1 MLLGLCLVIALEGPW
16 CWSWCCAVGLFC
28 MPFASCVCC
37 FRVVVADCWYL
48 CGCSRES
55 QLCASAAA
63 TAAVAAAGGSDGR
76 HSWPRGTSFG
86 LVWSDGRL
94 SAAAP
99 ELELELEQQLELE
112 LEQAQSWW
120 SACNSDASRACV
132 VVSGSLWGSLVV
144 CLVCSCSWV
153 HLELLNVAPTRGW
166 PSYMAT
172 SHPSYPSSCHRARVF
187 CGLFHRHL

>member
-28 MPFASCVCC
+28 MPFVSCVCC
-37 FRVVVADCWYL
+37 FHVVVADCWYL

-112 LEQAQSWW
+112 LE
-120 SACNSDASRACV
+120 
-132 VVSGSLWGSLVV
+132 
-144 CLVCSCSWV
+144 
-153 HLELLNVAPTRGW
+153 
-166 PSYMAT
+166 
-172 SHPSYPSSCHRARVF
+172 
-187 CGLFHRHL
+187 

>member
-1 MLLGLCLVIALEGPW
+1 
-16 CWSWCCAVGLFC
+16 
-28 MPFASCVCC
+28 
-37 FRVVVADCWYL
+37 
-48 CGCSRES
+48 
-55 QLCASAAA
+55 
-63 TAAVAAAGGSDGR
+63 
-76 HSWPRGTSFG
+76 
-86 LVWSDGRL
+86 VWSDGRL

-99 ELELELEQQLELE
+99 ELELEQQLE
-112 LEQAQSWW
+112 LEQAQSCKTNWW
-120 SACNSDASRACV
+120 SACSSDANRACV

-172 SHPSYPSSCHRARVF
+172 SHPSYPSSCRRARVF